1 MKALYESLCN
11 SLTYPYAGH
20 NLQVIMLGIM
30 QVSMQVIMQVTMQVI
45 MKVTMQVIMK
55 VFIQDSQSI
64 RNIYLQNQNLIKSL
78 LDEITAG

>member
-1 MKALYESLCN
+1 
-11 SLTYPYAGH
+11 
-20 NLQVIMLGIM
+20 M